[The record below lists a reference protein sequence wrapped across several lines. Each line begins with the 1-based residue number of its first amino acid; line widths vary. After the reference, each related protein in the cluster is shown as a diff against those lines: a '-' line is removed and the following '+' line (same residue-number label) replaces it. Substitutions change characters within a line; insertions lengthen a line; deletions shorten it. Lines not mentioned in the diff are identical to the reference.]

1 MKSSRSGKQA
11 LIMQSL
17 YVSMMMEMSVLR
29 MQMTM
34 LSGQVTNTWILK
46 NLTGMNLSWFLAI

>member
-11 LIMQSL
+11 LTMQWL

-46 NLTGMNLSWFLAI
+46 NLTGMILSWFLAI